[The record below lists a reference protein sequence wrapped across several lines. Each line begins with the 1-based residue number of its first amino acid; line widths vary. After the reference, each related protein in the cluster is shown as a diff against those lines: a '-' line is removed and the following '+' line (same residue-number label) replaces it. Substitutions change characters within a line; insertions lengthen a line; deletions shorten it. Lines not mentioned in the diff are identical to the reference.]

1 MRGVEINSKKYINGN
16 TDLIDC
22 TWNQTWH
29 IQCTLEGN
37 MESTWESRAGLNCR
51 KSRFSDIIR
60 SVKTENCF
68 YLEKKWINEG
78 IKFEK
83 WKVVDEMRWDKIR

>member
-1 MRGVEINSKKYINGN
+1 MRKKKRIDDLKMKGVEINSKQYINSN

-68 YLEKKWINEG
+68 YLEKKLIHER

-83 WKVVDEMRWDKIR
+83 